1 VDNLDRLAQLIE
13 PVPLLDFTTAVCAW
27 LQDAHEAAAELQPL
41 RRASPRGNWDNNTSF
56 GTDRYQYLRAT
67 AGSLTAALPD
77 VEVDSSFQSVLLK
90 LGRVGIYQLQSATG
104 PHGSLA
110 GASDL
115 RRELLTTNGDQALLS
130 RRDIWLAGRELL
142 FLLWNGT
149 EEHGLTG
156 AWAGQGELFDNHIEW
171 SWHVRLQDLDAGIE
185 LPRPA
190 EPLDP
195 TIFDLPEPELP
206 IRARAERRSGS
217 TS

>member
-1 VDNLDRLAQLIE
+1 VERLDQLAHLIE
-13 PVPLLDFTTAVCAW
+13 PVSPFDFTTAVCAW

-41 RRASPRGNWDNNTSF
+41 RRNTPRGGWDNNTSF

-67 AGSLTAALPD
+67 ADSLTATLPD
-77 VEVDSSFQSVLLK
+77 LEVDSSFQSVLLK
-90 LGRVGIYQLQSATG
+90 LDRVGIYQLQSASG

-171 SWHVRLQDLDAGIE
+171 SWYVRLQDLTAGAD
-185 LPRPA
+185 RDRA
-190 EPLDP
+190 TEPLDP
-195 TIFDLPEPELP
+195 TIFDLSEPEVP
-206 IRARAERRSGS
+206 IRARGERRSGS
-217 TS
+217 TG